1 MPKLSII
8 VTAFNIEPYIRE
20 SLDCVLA
27 QTLRDIEVII
37 VDDGSTDATPAII
50 REYAEKDVRIRTIL
64 FEKNT
69 IGGVA
74 TAANAGIDSATGDFI
89 GFADGDDLYDPTMF
103 EKLYTAAVAHAAD
116 LAMCDYQLLDA
127 RTGETQ
133 DPADAERWRDYS
145 EETAIQL
152 DDQTRRDML
161 RFISVPWRKI
171 YRRDL
176 VERVNLRFPVGDYFY
191 EDNPFHWASILG
203 GKRIVLVPEK
213 LCQHRVA
220 RVGQTMSTV
229 DSRLLRIFYHHD
241 NIRDWLRLNGLDQD
255 YGPDL
260 LTWTANQIS
269 WVSQRTEGPLQREL
283 FDILCPVIHQYD
295 DQMLED
301 LGNRNGRGRTYR
313 MLKALKAG
321 DFADFDKAALSGR
334 PVASASPLGTNNTSR
349 GNTIFARGLYHL
361 RHSGFGETA
370 RMTARYVKD
379 RTGVDLV
386 PKRRSTYGE
395 FSMVSRNAKAVANED
410 LMAALIVLQ
419 KDIHRI
425 QVQITRLHDR
435 QNEIS
440 RNEDSEDS

>member
-1 MPKLSII
+1 MITPKRSRSSSTTRLAGDQFSIGRALA
-8 VTAFNIEPYIRE
+8 VR
-20 SLDCVLA
+20 SLDDGGIADHEDLRMPGHEELRRHRH
-27 QTLRDIEVII
+27 TLR
-37 VDDGSTDATPAII
+37 
-50 REYAEKDVRIRTIL
+50 
-64 FEKNT
+64 
-69 IGGVA
+69 
-74 TAANAGIDSATGDFI
+74 
-89 GFADGDDLYDPTMF
+89 
-103 EKLYTAAVAHAAD
+103 
-116 LAMCDYQLLDA
+116 
-127 RTGETQ
+127 
-133 DPADAERWRDYS
+133 
-145 EETAIQL
+145 AIQL

-176 VERVNLRFPVGDYFY
+176 VERLNLRFPVGDYFY

-203 GKRIVLVPEK
+203 GTRIALVPEK

-283 FDILCPVIHQYD
+283 FDILCPVIYQYD

-301 LGNRNGRGRTYR
+301 LGNHNGRGRTYQ

-321 DFADFDKAALSGR
+321 DFADFNKAALSGR
-334 PVASASPLGTNNTSR
+334 PVVPDPPRGTNNTAR
-349 GNTIFARGLYHL
+349 GNTIFARGFYHL

-395 FSMVSRNAKAVANED
+395 LSMVSRNAKAVANED

-425 QVQITRLHDR
+425 HVQITRLHER
-435 QNEIS
+435 QDGIS
-440 RNEDSEDS
+440 RNEDSEDG